1 MKTSIAIKRL
11 ASYPLFWIQNIKMS
25 CINNNNNVL
34 ILMYHHVLGKNDYG
48 RLLQDGMY
56 VKVETFEKQLTYLIR
71 NFNLLTLEE
80 CFSVIR
86 GKYSRNNN
94 KPVCCITFD
103 DGWKDIY
110 ENVYPILRY
119 YKKKATVFLPTDMIG
134 TNRQLWINKLG
145 IIISKMKNGTKN
157 EISNILDIDK
167 IEKYDGSPK
176 ETYEYAIENIKNR
189 NNAEI
194 DLIIKEMAMRWHVDF
209 SSQKRSF
216 LTWDEIK
223 EMHLSGVV
231 QYGSHT
237 KSHIILT
244 MASDETV
251 EEELV
256 VSKEKLLNEGVVSK
270 SFIPFAYPNGNHNET
285 IARMVEATGYSL
297 AVTTMK
303 GWNRVGDI
311 QENFFRLHRV
321 GIHEDM
327 TSTDAMFS
335 CRIYGYY

>member
-1 MKTSIAIKRL
+1 MKTSIAIKRI
-11 ASYPLFWIQNIKMS
+11 ASYPMCWIENIKTS
-25 CINNNNNVL
+25 FIKKNDVL
-34 ILMYHHVLGKNDYG
+34 ILMYHHVLDKKDYG
-48 RLLQDGMY
+48 MLVQDGMY
-56 VKVETFEKQLTYLIR
+56 VNVETFERHLRYLVR
-71 NFNLLTLEE
+71 NFNILTLEDG
-80 CFSVIR
+80 FDVIR
-86 GKYSRNNN
+86 GNYRSDNN

-110 ENVYPILRY
+110 ENVYPILKY
-119 YKKKATVFLPTDMIG
+119 YKKHATVFLPTDFIG
-134 TNRQLWINKLG
+134 TDRQLWNDKLA
-145 IIISKMKNGTKN
+145 IIIS
-157 EISNILDIDK
+157 NIKSAIIIDKSRNSDIDT
-167 IEKYDGSPK
+167 IEKYNGSPK
-176 ETYEYAIENIKNR
+176 EIYEYAIEILKKKR
-189 NNAEI
+189 SMEI
-194 DLIIKEMAMRWHVDF
+194 DLIIKEMAERWRVDF
-209 SSQKRSF
+209 SSKIRSF

-237 KSHIILT
+237 KSHLILT
-244 MASDETV
+244 KVSDETI

-256 VSKEKLLNEGVVSK
+256 VSKEKLLNEGIVSK
-270 SFIPFAYPNGNHNET
+270 SFIPFAYPNGNHNEP
-285 IARMVEATGYSL
+285 IERMVKATGYSL

-335 CRIYGYY
+335 CRINGFY